1 METCVTMRD
10 LITCPDKES
19 LIATV
24 NKLTEEEAKSY
35 LVMAMLSW
43 KHGNEINEQID
54 RDLRKRI
61 AESEKYHSSNF

>member
-10 LITCPDKES
+10 LIACPDKES
-19 LIATV
+19 LIAAV
-24 NKLTEEEAKSY
+24 NKLTEEDAKSY

-43 KHGNEINEQID
+43 KHGNKINEEID

-61 AESEKYHSSNF
+61 AELENK